1 MLVSAVEGMN
11 EDAHA
16 EQWKSQH
23 ASVNQVYKGMTN
35 EHNKMVK
42 VAEGFCAKYEDA
54 AAQIE
59 AMTAVIKG
67 NKEQLTLQ
75 KSALDKCETDQR

>member
-23 ASVNQVYKGMTN
+23 ATVKQVYKGMTN

-42 VAEGFCAKYEDA
+42 AAEGFCAKYEDA
-54 AAQIE
+54 AAQI
-59 AMTAVIKG
+59 
-67 NKEQLTLQ
+67 
-75 KSALDKCETDQR
+75 